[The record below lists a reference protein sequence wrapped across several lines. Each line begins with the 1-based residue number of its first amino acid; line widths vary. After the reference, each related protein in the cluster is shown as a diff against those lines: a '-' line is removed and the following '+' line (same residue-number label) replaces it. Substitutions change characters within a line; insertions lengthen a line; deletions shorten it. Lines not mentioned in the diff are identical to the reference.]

1 MTNVKFGKGGLKNIP
16 SSILKQAWPAINVS
30 YLCGHLLVS
39 TFTQLNHDWQIFS
52 RMQNKSIIFC
62 IFNNLAKIVP
72 NIKGKLSKCDID
84 KNRGL
89 GGKEN
94 RKNEVKMGVGCG
106 IGETLSERTTCNCS
120 ENDLALQQTKCIKY

>member
-52 RMQNKSIIFC
+52 WMQNKSIIFC
-62 IFNNLAKIVP
+62 IFNNLAKIVL
-72 NIKGKLSKCDID
+72 NINGKLSIYDIAW
-84 KNRGL
+84 NRGS
-89 GGKEN
+89 KEN
-94 RKNEVKMGVGCG
+94 RKNEIKMGVGCG
-106 IGETLSERTTCNCS
+106 IGETFSERTTCNCS